1 VAEDRNLLERAQ
13 DYLVS
18 GDFDRDARYVLGP
31 HLSKGLLGLAQ
42 LIGPGADIKAGMDEV
57 KRIVPSLREG
67 NIPGALTATG
77 LAAATPLFMVS
88 PGSAKEVRQV
98 SEEAMSPLRRLFE
111 DLPEETK
118 QALPKQ
124 PNETGLFGY
133 HGSSK
138 GRLEEKGKDYFD
150 IKFGNPND
158 QFMGEGFYFTIN
170 PKVAEE
176 YANLRATKDF
186 NPIKKADPSRPG
198 KMKDTGKYIN
208 PKTKEKATTASL
220 MKGVDIEGKPLLGG
234 QNISR
239 FNLENIEKPYV
250 IKNNK
255 QRLYAKENIDKLKE
269 EGYDSILFKD
279 FDDRSQQILVFPEHI
294 GKVSGKTTKEAATE
308 NISVFPKPERM
319 FPEGQRPKGGEYL
332 NLKTGDVLTNK
343 NVESASISITPE
355 GKPKFDAVPVEKEIV
370 GSPSAKGAT
379 QIKTNLFKKSAGWKW
394 IDGPKKYKDIPT
406 LVSVQNKGKHYYTL
420 ETNFPE
426 GVNLTRYADSPSE
439 PRLRPT
445 VKGFVNLGKKIGT
458 ISVRGKKHPVYDK
471 IINKYAG
478 GQIKKGGSIVERNPN
493 NYSPKAI

>member
-1 VAEDRNLLERAQ
+1 MANRLRQTVQSIEATPAEQRMDAGGPAPNLTKGLAGGLQSVAEILGPQADIAAMVEEARRAESSFSKG
-13 DYLVS
+13 DYL
-18 GDFDRDARYVLGP
+18 DA
-31 HLSKGLLGLAQ
+31 
-42 LIGPGADIKAGMDEV
+42 AGSM
-57 KRIVPSLREG
+57 
-67 NIPGALTATG
+67 G
-77 LAAATPLFMVS
+77 LAAIAPLMMATP
-88 PGSAKEVRQV
+88 GSVKSVRKIT
-98 SEEAMSPLRRLFE
+98 EEAVSPLRRLFE

-138 GRLEEKGKDYFD
+138 GRVEKEGKEYFD

-186 NPIKKADPSRPG
+186 NPVKKPDPRRPG
-198 KMKDTGKYIN
+198 KMKDTGEYIN
-208 PKTKEKATTASL
+208 PKTKEKATTESL

-255 QRLYAKENIDKLKE
+255 QRLYAKENINKLKE

-294 GKVSGKTTKEAATE
+294 GKVSGNTTKEAISE

-332 NLKTGDVLTNK
+332 NPKTGDILTNK

-355 GKPKFDAVPVEKEIV
+355 GKPKFDASPVEKEVV
-370 GSPSAKGAT
+370 GSPTTKGST

-394 IDGPKKYKDIPT
+394 VDGPTEYKDIPT
-406 LVSVQNKGKHYYTL
+406 LVSVQNKGKHYYAL
-420 ETNFPE
+420 EANFPE
-426 GVNLTRYADSPSE
+426 GVNLTRYADAPSE

-445 VKGFVNLGKKIGT
+445 VKGFVDLGKQIGT
-458 ISVRGKKHPVYDK
+458 ISVRGKEHPVYDK
-471 IINKYAG
+471 IVNRYAG
-478 GQIKKGGSIVERNPN
+478 GSVVERNPY
-493 NYSPKAI
+493 NYQPKAI